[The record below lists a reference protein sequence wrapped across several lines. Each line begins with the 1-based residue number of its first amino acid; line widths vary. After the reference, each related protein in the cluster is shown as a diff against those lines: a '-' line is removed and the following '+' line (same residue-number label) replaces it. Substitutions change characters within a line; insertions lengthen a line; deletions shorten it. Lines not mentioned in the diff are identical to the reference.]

1 MMGCST
7 FIQTHLVFILTPM
20 STSLTDRLVRG
31 DEPFHHPVGTSSCLC
46 RVSRGGPQ
54 CSCPPAAIGPRL
66 RLVA

>member
-31 DEPFHHPVGTSSCLC
+31 DEPFHHPWGPAV
-46 RVSRGGPQ
+46 VS
-54 CSCPPAAIGPRL
+54 
-66 RLVA
+66 VE